1 MEGIDRPVLVVDR
14 DVSVFDELRRRL
26 DRYGFTP
33 LRAHSGIGIKDKVK
47 EIRPAIIVMDIT
59 MPDTDGVRAIREIKD
74 DYSLKDIPL
83 FVASNYPG
91 RLDRRTGPRVE
102 GVYSKPLNYDHL
114 VAHVVGAHMRRVGK
128 VDNNTGRPIK

>member
-1 MEGIDRPVLVVDR
+1 MEGLARPVLVLDR
-14 DVSVFDELRRRL
+14 DIGVFLELRRRL
-26 DRYGFTP
+26 ARYGFTP
-33 LRAHSGIGIKDKVK
+33 LLAHSGIGIKDAVK

-59 MPDTDGVRAIREIKD
+59 LPDADGVKAIRDIKD

-102 GVYSKPLNYDHL
+102 GVYSKPLNYDHF
-114 VAHVVGAHMRRVGK
+114 VAHVVGAHMRRVGR
-128 VDNNTGRPIK
+128 VDTNTGRPIK

>member
-1 MEGIDRPVLVVDR
+1 MEGIVRPVLVLDR
-14 DVSVFDELRRRL
+14 DISVFDELSRRL
-26 DRYGFTP
+26 ARYGFTP
-33 LRAHSGIGIKDKVK
+33 LLSVSGVGIKDKVK
-47 EIRPAIIVMDIT
+47 EIRPAVIVMDIT
-59 MPDTDGVRAIREIKD
+59 MPDQDGVKAIREIKD

-114 VAHVVGAHMRRVGK
+114 VAHVVGAHMRRVGR
-128 VDNNTGRPIK
+128 VDTNTGRPIK

>member
-1 MEGIDRPVLVVDR
+1 MEGIDRAVLVVDQ
-14 DVSVFDELRRRL
+14 DFSVFDELRRRL
-26 DRYGFTP
+26 YRYGFTP
-33 LRAHSGIGIKDKVK
+33 LRANSGLNIKDTIK
-47 EIRPAIIVMDIT
+47 EIRPAIIVMDVT
-59 MPDTDGVRAIREIKD
+59 LPDGDGVKAIREIKD
-74 DYSLKDIPL
+74 DYALKDIPL

-128 VDNNTGRPIK
+128 VDTNTGRPIK